1 MQAFRVRTLMVPLSI
16 ATAAPSPARLHQ
28 LLRLSEHERGAPV
41 SLGLVDSDGTVIV
54 SYLYAGM
61 VPPEMLEVNERTGE
75 DDDDDEDAV
84 CMAATIVA
92 DDGAGGAEGGGGAGG
107 SGDAAMADA

>member
-1 MQAFRVRTLMVPLSI
+1 MQAFRVRTLMVPLSV

-61 VPPEMLEVNERTGE
+61 VPPEMLEVNERAE
-75 DDDDDEDAV
+75 DDDDDDDDAA
-84 CMAATIVA
+84 CLATIVA
-92 DDGAGGAEGGGGAGG
+92 DDGAGGAEGGGAGG